1 MARHILDRLHETVL
15 SRKGADPAS
24 SYTAKLYARGRDKI
38 GQKIGEEGV
47 ECAIEVVKGDA
58 DKLVEESADLLYH
71 LTVGWAACGVDPQR
85 VWDVLETRAQAN
97 KGEAKG
103 KK

>member
-47 ECAIEVVKGDA
+47 E
-58 DKLVEESADLLYH
+58 
-71 LTVGWAACGVDPQR
+71 
-85 VWDVLETRAQAN
+85 
-97 KGEAKG
+97 
-103 KK
+103 